1 MVIATLLVHV
11 EADSTTDSR
20 LELAVDLANSYD
32 AKLIGVGA
40 ELQRIYGFAGAAY
53 DDGYGSGAIV
63 AAEIGAV
70 EADLKRAEEKF
81 RRVAAGV
88 RQGSDWR
95 AAVQFPPAK
104 IAAEARAADLVITS
118 RSHRQGS
125 SDYQVAAPGA
135 LILQVG
141 RPVLVVPPEAKRLDV
156 NSVLVAWKETREARR
171 AVYDALPFLQSAE
184 KVKLVEVCDSTDA
197 APAATKRLKDVLDYL
212 SRHGVTATVSVH
224 VEEKD
229 ATAPHQLLDLAALQ
243 GADLIVAG
251 GFGHSR
257 LQEWVFGGFTR
268 ALLVQ
273 TERAVL
279 FSH

>member
-1 MVIATLLVHV
+1 MAITTLLVHV
-11 EADSTTDSR
+11 EADPTTDPR
-20 LELAVDLANSYD
+20 LALAVDLANRHD

-40 ELQRIYGFAGAAY
+40 SLWRIYGITGGAY
-53 DDGYGSGAIV
+53 EGYYESGAMV
-63 AAEIGAV
+63 AEEIGTV

-81 RRVAAGV
+81 RRAAAGV
-88 RQGSDWR
+88 GQGADWR
-95 AAVQFPPAK
+95 GAAQFPTTK

-118 RSHRQGS
+118 RSHRQDS

-135 LILQVG
+135 LILQAG
-141 RPVLVVPPEAKRLDV
+141 RPVLVVPPEATRLDV
-156 NSVLVAWKETREARR
+156 TSVIVAWKDTREARR
-171 AVYDALPFLQSAE
+171 AVSDALPFLQSAE
-184 KVKLVEVCDSTDA
+184 KVQLVEICDSRDA
-197 APAATKRLKDVLDYL
+197 APAATKRLEDVADHL
-212 SRHGVTATVSVH
+212 SRHRVKATVSVH
-224 VEEKD
+224 VEEKE

-268 ALLVQ
+268 ALLAQ